1 MKAQFF
7 LDRESLISIA
17 LGKKDADLYLANGR
31 IVNVF
36 TGEVLTNRGVAIG
49 KGGIA
54 YVGPNTDMVGKDTE
68 LIDCKGSYILPGYV
82 EAHCH
87 TDFLNSPRAFGE
99 QVLSMG
105 TTTLLTELI
114 IAEVLGSKG
123 IDYMLRVTEDLPIKF
138 FISLPSSLPPYPE
151 IEGID
156 YVPLSDMK
164 RYSDHPRVLALG
176 EITPWP
182 RIMALD
188 ATILE
193 KIRFALDHGLL
204 VEGHLTGCKNHEI
217 NALTSAG
224 ITSCHESI
232 TAKEAKEKLELGLYV
247 MLRHGSVRR
256 DLDQLSSLITDNPRL
271 NTSRIILTVD
281 LMNPEDLLRYGYTNY
296 LIKSATEFGI
306 DPIKAVQMVTINPA
320 TYLGLDR
327 VLGSIAPGRIADIL
341 IMERL
346 EEGLPQTVIA
356 NGKVVV
362 QSGRLCQGA
371 VSPQSLEQVLLP
383 DYWPE
388 KRFFP
393 KDFHIPA
400 PDNASA
406 TVNFPVIKIINKTI
420 TKRMD
425 KEIPITGG
433 EVKAM
438 PEEGIIKV
446 SVIGREGAA
455 TGLLHGFGNI
465 GGLGTSIG
473 VFNYFVILGSSDQDM
488 AAAANRMLDLNG
500 GVVLVKDGNIL
511 SEIPLPIGG
520 IQSTQ
525 DMKTLVRQL
534 TAMKTSLKGFGC
546 ELDDPMF
553 TIHFLCLTGLP
564 YIRILPKGIMD
575 IVTRK
580 ILL

>member
-1 MKAQFF
+1 M
-7 LDRESLISIA
+7 
-17 LGKKDADLYLANGR
+17 
-31 IVNVF
+31 
-36 TGEVLTNRGVAIG
+36 
-49 KGGIA
+49 
-54 YVGPNTDMVGKDTE
+54 
-68 LIDCKGSYILPGYV
+68 
-82 EAHCH
+82 
-87 TDFLNSPRAFGE
+87 
-99 QVLSMG
+99 
-105 TTTLLTELI
+105 
-114 IAEVLGSKG
+114 
-123 IDYMLRVTEDLPIKF
+123 
-138 FISLPSSLPPYPE
+138 
-151 IEGID
+151 
-156 YVPLSDMK
+156 
-164 RYSDHPRVLALG
+164 
-176 EITPWP
+176 
-182 RIMALD
+182 
-188 ATILE
+188 
-193 KIRFALDHGLL
+193 
-204 VEGHLTGCKNHEI
+204 
-217 NALTSAG
+217 
-224 ITSCHESI
+224 
-232 TAKEAKEKLELGLYV
+232 
-247 MLRHGSVRR
+247 
-256 DLDQLSSLITDNPRL
+256 
-271 NTSRIILTVD
+271 
-281 LMNPEDLLRYGYTNY
+281 
-296 LIKSATEFGI
+296 
-306 DPIKAVQMVTINPA
+306 
-320 TYLGLDR
+320 
-327 VLGSIAPGRIADIL
+327 
-341 IMERL
+341 
-346 EEGLPQTVIA
+346 
-356 NGKVVV
+356 
-362 QSGRLCQGA
+362 QSGSLCQGA
-371 VSPQSLEQVLLP
+371 VSPQSSEEVLLP

-400 PDNASA
+400 PDNTSA

-446 SVIGREGAA
+446 SVIGREGAS

-525 DMKTLVRQL
+525 DMKTLVRQI
-534 TAMKTSLKGFGC
+534 TAMKSSLKGFGC
-546 ELDDPMF
+546 ELDDPLF